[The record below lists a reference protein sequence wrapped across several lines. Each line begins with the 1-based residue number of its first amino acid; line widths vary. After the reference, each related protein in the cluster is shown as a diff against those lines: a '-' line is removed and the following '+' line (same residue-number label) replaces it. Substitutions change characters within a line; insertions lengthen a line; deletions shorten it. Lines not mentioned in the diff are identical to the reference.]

1 MSWPGSIGVAAVS
14 GLVGLLLAGLIA
26 NACVDWYR
34 VSSFEGKAGFFVVFV
49 ALAGGLAAA
58 AIGLVT
64 ARVVAVGAELTWL
77 KTSGLALGVTVGVSG
92 IATLLCWLAA
102 DIAPTL
108 DGKELEVELEVRG
121 PRGFSLPEPDEY
133 GASAGVYLPGGRRL
147 PTVQLRASDFTS
159 VDGQLHLRV
168 SVPLTTSAA
177 QKFMQLRLNAQ
188 HNLLFSLPLR
198 SRPRAED
205 CEWSTWVE
213 SGWDANQPEPPKE
226 ARFTARYRV
235 RVVEPPPPEPDAES
249 VRAQQFA
256 ALPSDAPLA
265 TWLPY
270 LFESPNAERTKV
282 VVQQINAKQAELV
295 ALIRGDDDKRREQ
308 ALRSVAYVE
317 APLAELTDAVLAEGR
332 AIADG
337 IRAFNSL
344 PETDASFRSTPQ
356 RLSSRF
362 NTWKHAWWLLHHKL
376 GLDGR
381 PPVREIHDLALVRAK
396 DSGMSEIEVNARAI
410 LDALNPPQEEK
421 KP

>member
-1 MSWPGSIGVAAVS
+1 MSWPGSIGVAAVC
-14 GLVGLLLAGLIA
+14 GLAGLLLAGLIA

-168 SVPLTTSAA
+168 TVPLTTSAA

-235 RVVEPPPPEPDAES
+235 RVVEPPPPEPDPES

-256 ALPSDAPLA
+256 ALPPDAPLA

-282 VVQQINAKQAELV
+282 VVQQINTKQADLG
-295 ALIRGDDDKRREQ
+295 ALIRGDENQPREY

-317 APLAELTDAVLAEGR
+317 TPSAELVDAVLAEGR
-332 AIADG
+332 AIASE

-396 DSGMSEIEVNARAI
+396 DTGMSEIEVNARAI